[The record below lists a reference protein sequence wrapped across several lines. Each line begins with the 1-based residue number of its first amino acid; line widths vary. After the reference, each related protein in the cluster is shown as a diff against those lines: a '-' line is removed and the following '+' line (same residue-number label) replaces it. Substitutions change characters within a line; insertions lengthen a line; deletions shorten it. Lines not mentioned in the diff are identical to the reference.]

1 MPHWTALAGR
11 FALVA
16 WLALASALASAVG
29 TASGFATLDRGEFAL
44 LPSDE
49 APTPAT
55 TWQPVT
61 LPDRWSATRPG
72 ATGVAWYRLPWTVD
86 AVARRSYAVYLKG
99 TNAQV
104 RVYVNGI
111 YVGAT
116 GEFDGPR
123 PRSFDQAQAFD
134 VPPRLLVA
142 GRNVVLLQVNSPTAD
157 STGIDVVLAGAEVEL
172 RDQALRE
179 LAIHTL
185 APAVVSVASIV
196 VGLSILFLWLRR
208 RETAYGLFGVAA
220 LLWGAH
226 TAVSLLPYQPL
237 PNPHYAIL
245 WNTVYMVVVVLLS
258 LFCADFVGLRSRL
271 YRRAAVGFALA
282 VGPLLYAS
290 LLVGAPPYGALGA
303 VAAVARAFGIA
314 VVFVALAAVARYAAS
329 RRSIEGLLL
338 LVAGGVAAGFGVHDW
353 LVARGGAAIRPL
365 WLVPYS
371 AVFFLTLFGWV
382 LVDRFVRA
390 LNAAERANAALE
402 ARVQEKSAALVRQLA
417 VTETARRNADELR
430 QQAEAARSRAEAA
443 DRAKSRFL
451 AAASHDLRQPLH
463 ALGLVA
469 ATLGERSSDAGTRS
483 SVERIRALVASL
495 ETLLSS
501 LLDVSKLE
509 AGAIVAVPRDFPLD
523 TLFARIAND
532 FAPEASDAGLVFLVL
547 PTRRVARS
555 DPLLLERILRNL
567 VANAL
572 KYTKRGGVLVG
583 CRQRGSGL
591 SIEVWDTGPGIPAA
605 EQGRIFEEFYQIGNP
620 GRDRSQGLGLG
631 LAIVRRLAGLL
642 RHEVEVRSR
651 VGRGSMFRVG
661 VPEGVAREA
670 RPLEAADPQPGV
682 LAGRRV
688 LVVDDEA
695 AVREAM
701 VDALAAWGCQGSAF
715 AGAPDVP
722 PDASPP
728 DAMIVDY
735 RLAGGTDGLAAI
747 AELRARFGRAI
758 PALLVSGESSV
769 AGIARIRASGI
780 PLLHKPVPP
789 ARLRAALQ
797 FVLRAGA
804 DALQD

>member
-1 MPHWTALAGR
+1 
-11 FALVA
+11 V
-16 WLALASALASAVG
+16 
-29 TASGFATLDRGEFAL
+29 
-44 LPSDE
+44 
-49 APTPAT
+49 
-55 TWQPVT
+55 
-61 LPDRWSATRPG
+61 
-72 ATGVAWYRLPWTVD
+72 
-86 AVARRSYAVYLKG
+86 
-99 TNAQV
+99 
-104 RVYVNGI
+104 
-111 YVGAT
+111 
-116 GEFDGPR
+116 
-123 PRSFDQAQAFD
+123 
-134 VPPRLLVA
+134 
-142 GRNVVLLQVNSPTAD
+142 
-157 STGIDVVLAGAEVEL
+157 
-172 RDQALRE
+172 
-179 LAIHTL
+179 
-185 APAVVSVASIV
+185 
-196 VGLSILFLWLRR
+196 
-208 RETAYGLFGVAA
+208 
-220 LLWGAH
+220 
-226 TAVSLLPYQPL
+226 
-237 PNPHYAIL
+237 
-245 WNTVYMVVVVLLS
+245 
-258 LFCADFVGLRSRL
+258 
-271 YRRAAVGFALA
+271 
-282 VGPLLYAS
+282 
-290 LLVGAPPYGALGA
+290 
-303 VAAVARAFGIA
+303 
-314 VVFVALAAVARYAAS
+314 
-329 RRSIEGLLL
+329 
-338 LVAGGVAAGFGVHDW
+338 
-353 LVARGGAAIRPL
+353 
-365 WLVPYS
+365 WLVPYA

-495 ETLLSS
+495 EALLSS

-509 AGAIVAVPRDFPLD
+509 AGAIVAAPRDFPLD
-523 TLFARIAND
+523 PLFARIAND

-547 PTRRVARS
+547 PTRRFARS

-591 SIEVWDTGPGIPAA
+591 SVEVWDTGPGIPAA

-642 RHEVEVRSR
+642 GHDVEVRSR
-651 VGRGSMFRVG
+651 VGRGSMFRVR

-670 RPLEAADPQPGV
+670 RPIEAADPQPGV

-695 AVREAM
+695 SVREAM

-715 AGAPDVP
+715 ARALDVP

-797 FVLRAGA
+797 FVLRAGT
-804 DALQD
+804 DVLQD